1 MPLFPSLTFEIESP
15 LKTEEVL
22 ARLRN
27 GIEPRRWLRF
37 SHQHRT
43 FEGVIAG
50 NRFDVRRIIHERNAF
65 LPRVSGEISTIVG
78 GTCLTGTMRVHR
90 FVAAFMVF
98 WVAAGVFAFLV
109 PFTNVGFHAAQ
120 LIPLAM
126 AAFGIIAIRTVPG
139 FAPRGPRSAA
149 AAGRTC

>member
-15 LKTEEVL
+15 LKTEGVL

-90 FVAAFMVF
+90 FVAAFPTISRRMTPSSSQGR
-98 WVAAGVFAFLV
+98 AMERNLTYALV
-109 PFTNVGFHAAQ
+109 WSRKEEVWCYPE
-120 LIPLAM
+120 
-126 AAFGIIAIRTVPG
+126 GIN
-139 FAPRGPRSAA
+139 SAWT
-149 AAGRTC
+149 R